1 MKLSKI
7 IFFSLLVLWSCSEK
21 RFKNKA
27 SKQKL
32 VLEESV
38 SQFYDSL
45 FFGDIKDIEI
55 DSSSIFLADFNQNKV
70 FVTDMSLNLLGY
82 FGVLGREP
90 SDFNGSMNIKVKDK
104 IIYVADDGSR
114 SFKLFDNHFNHL
126 KNIPFPS
133 QVSPYVEFDV
143 DNQKNIYIYTRRNR
157 FISKIISDSKKSQ
170 FIGNFKEQF
179 ILNSIDRNN
188 SQTNTWHII
197 YNQDTIIA
205 VNKCEPII
213 LKFLASTNELI
224 DSYNLSKI
232 YQLEGVLS
240 HVNKVFDKEPFN
252 PGSYI
257 LFWDVVFTGKSLFL
271 LFINHTNKKP
281 NSNEILEIE
290 LLKNN
295 MFKVKNH
302 FSLSENGWY
311 ECIAIFNNKIFA
323 YNRDL
328 SSIESFAIP

>member
-21 RFKNKA
+21 RSKNKV

-55 DSSSIFLADFNQNKV
+55 DSNSIFLADFNQNKV

-82 FGVLGREP
+82 FGVLGRGP

-143 DNQKNIYIYTRRNR
+143 DNKKNIYMYTRRNS
-157 FISKIISDSKKSQ
+157 FISKIFSDSKKSQ

-232 YQLEGVLS
+232 YQLEGVLN
-240 HVNKVFDKEPFN
+240 HVNKVFNKEPFN
-252 PGSYI
+252 PSSYI

-271 LFINHTNKKP
+271 LFINYVNKKP

-290 LLKNN
+290 FLKNN

-323 YNRDL
+323 YNRDR